1 MALFGCVVH
10 GGVGLT
16 RGFTVPG
23 TVFTN
28 NGAEVWMA
36 RGFSV
41 SGTGF
46 HSRTEELF
54 FKNLSSTY
62 GNPRLYS
69 IFITNAN
76 FLHDN

>member
-46 HSRTEELF
+46 HSRTVELF
-54 FKNLSSTY
+54 FKKLSSTC
-62 GNPRLYS
+62 GQMS
-69 IFITNAN
+69 IIDFPWR
-76 FLHDN
+76 

>member
-10 GGVGLT
+10 GGVRLT
-16 RGFTVPG
+16 RGFTVPA

-46 HSRTEELF
+46 HSRTVELF
-54 FKNLSSTY
+54 FKKIVLVMLTM
-62 GNPRLYS
+62 S
-69 IFITNAN
+69 IIDFRWR
-76 FLHDN
+76 